1 MASASRHLRRLA
13 WMPKSIKQAR
23 IAPPPVYQG
32 ISRCVCWAWLQP
44 PAAVVVMVR
53 VAVPAVAPVMSTG
66 LVEPKLRVGG
76 STAPLGLEVTAAVNV
91 TSPVK
96 PLAGVTVM
104 VEVFPVVA
112 PAVTVTA
119 VPVIVKPAVPLVT
132 VTEACPEAPA

>member
-1 MASASRHLRRLA
+1 MS
-13 WMPKSIKQAR
+13 
-23 IAPPPVYQG
+23 
-32 ISRCVCWAWLQP
+32 
-44 PAAVVVMVR
+44 